1 MSKVVRFHRTGGPEV
16 LQLDDMQVS
25 APQADEVLL
34 KINSIGLNRAEVMF
48 RSGQYL
54 ETPELPAR
62 LGYEASGIIEQVGS
76 NVSQF
81 KTGDKVNVIPAF
93 SMNQYGTYAEKAVL
107 PVHAIVKQPASI
119 SDDEAAAV
127 WMQYLT
133 AWGALIDIG
142 QLTQGQTLLI
152 PAASSSVGLAA
163 IQIANHVGALP
174 IAITRTAAKK
184 ALLLE
189 HGAKHVIV
197 SNSQQITEQVQLIT
211 GGKGADMV
219 FDPVAGPALN
229 ELANACGRFAQIFV
243 YGALSTDATPFPLF
257 TALAKGLTFRGY
269 TLFEISQDAE
279 RLQRGVEFI
288 EKGLAAGHLKPVI
301 AKTYLLDDIVAAHQ
315 YMESNQ
321 QIGKMIVTTSKT

>member
-1 MSKVVRFHRTGGPEV
+1 MSKVARFHQIGGPEV
-16 LQLDDMQVS
+16 LQLDSMELSPPHD
-25 APQADEVLL
+25 DEVLI
-34 KINSIGLNRAEVMF
+34 KINTIGLNRAEVMF

-54 ETPELPAR
+54 ETPILPAR
-62 LGYEASGIIEQVGS
+62 LGYEASGIIEQIGS
-76 NVSQF
+76 NVSKF
-81 KTGDKVNVIPAF
+81 NIGDKVNVIPAF

-107 PVHAIVKQPASI
+107 PVHSIVKQPANT
-119 SDDEAAAV
+119 SDNEAAAV

-133 AWGALIDIG
+133 AWGAVVDIG
-142 QLTQGQTLLI
+142 QLAEGQTLLI

-163 IQIANHVGALP
+163 IQIANQLGAIP

-197 SNSQQITEQVQLIT
+197 SESQQIAEQVMLIT

-219 FDPVAGPALN
+219 FDPVAGPALTK
-229 ELANACGRFAQIFV
+229 LADACGQFAQIFV
-243 YGALSTDATPFPLF
+243 YGALSTEKTMFPLF
-257 TALAKGLTFRGY
+257 AALAKGLSFRGY
-269 TLFEISQDAE
+269 TLFEITQDAK

-288 EKGLAAGHLKPVI
+288 DKGLTAGHLKPII
-301 AKTYLLDDIVAAHQ
+301 AKTFSLDDIVAAHQ

-321 QIGKMIVTTSKT
+321 QFGKIIVTT

>member
-1 MSKVVRFHRTGGPEV
+1 MGKVARFHQLGGPEV
-16 LQLDDMQVS
+16 LQLDELDVA
-25 APQADEVLL
+25 APQADEVL
-34 KINSIGLNRAEVMF
+34 INIHTIGLNRAEVMF

-54 ETPELPAR
+54 ETPELPSR
-62 LGYEASGIIEQVGS
+62 LGYEASGVIEQVGS

-81 KTGDKVNVIPAF
+81 NVGDKVNVIPSF
-93 SMNQYGTYAEKAVL
+93 SMNQYGTYAEKAIM

-119 SDDEAAAV
+119 SDSEAAAV

-142 QLTQGQTLLI
+142 QLSAGQTLLI

-163 IQIANHVGALP
+163 IQIANQVGAIP
-174 IAITRTAAKK
+174 IAITRTATKK

-189 HGAKHVIV
+189 HGAKNVIV
-197 SNSQQITEQVQLIT
+197 SESQQIAEQVQLIT

-229 ELANACGRFAQIFV
+229 ELANACGRFAQLIV
-243 YGALSTDATPFPLF
+243 YGKLSPHVTPFPLF
-257 TALAKGLTFRGY
+257 AALEKGLTFRGY
-269 TLFEISQDAE
+269 TLFEITLDQK
-279 RLQRGVEFI
+279 RLQQGVAFI
-288 EKGLAAGHLKPVI
+288 NEGLEAGSLKPVI
-301 AKTYLLDDIVAAHQ
+301 AKTFSLNDIVDAHK

-321 QIGKMIVTTSKT
+321 QIGKIIVTTETA

>member
-1 MSKVVRFHRTGGPEV
+1 MSKVARFHQTGGPEV
-16 LQLDDMQVS
+16 LQLDS
-25 APQADEVLL
+25 IELYPPQADEVLL

-54 ETPELPAR
+54 ETPTLPAR

-81 KTGDKVNVIPAF
+81 NVGDKVNVIPSF

-107 PVHAIVKQPASI
+107 PVHAIVKQPANI
-119 SDDEAAAV
+119 SDNEAAAV

-133 AWGALIDIG
+133 AWGALVDIG
-142 QLTQGQTLLI
+142 ELAEGQTVLI

-163 IQIANHVGALP
+163 IQIANQVGATP
-174 IAITRTAAKK
+174 VAITRTAEKK
-184 ALLLE
+184 DLLLK

-197 SNSQQITEQVQLIT
+197 SESQQIAEQVMLIT

-219 FDPVAGPALN
+219 FDAVAGPGLTK
-229 ELANACGRFAQIFV
+229 LSDACSQFAQIFV
-243 YGALSTDATPFPLF
+243 YGALSTENTMFPLF
-257 TALAKGLTFRGY
+257 AALAKGLSFRGY
-269 TLFEISQDAE
+269 TLFEITQDAE
-279 RLQRGVEFI
+279 RLQRGVEFV
-288 EKGLAAGHLKPVI
+288 EQGLAAGHLKPII
-301 AKTYLLDDIVAAHQ
+301 AKNFSLDDIVAAHQ

-321 QIGKMIVTTSKT
+321 QFGKIIVTT